1 MHDALLN
8 KKTLPSAIAFFL
20 FSLGIGCSCIQLAWV
35 ETRRRHSYTG
45 MHYFPYF
52 LEKNIIAAL
61 FYLFFYHE
69 VESVNICLTG
79 FQWFDC
85 RSWFWRTRNWITTSA
100 YSYSLVEHKRKA
112 CQGLP
117 GHNARCKAQVLA
129 CFSCVCSTSW
139 FQYLFRL
146 KLEEIRYEA
155 FFKVQNHLRLITRSI
170 FLILYV

>member
-79 FQWFDC
+79 FQ
-85 RSWFWRTRNWITTSA
+85 
-100 YSYSLVEHKRKA
+100 
-112 CQGLP
+112 
-117 GHNARCKAQVLA
+117 
-129 CFSCVCSTSW
+129 
-139 FQYLFRL
+139 
-146 KLEEIRYEA
+146 
-155 FFKVQNHLRLITRSI
+155 
-170 FLILYV
+170 